1 MKDFLNNKIKIINL
15 IIFLSFIFYYIFSE
29 REYFYLIRDTSL
41 FLSLV
46 ILVMLLF
53 KYIINVYL
61 NILLF
66 QNININL
73 NFNEA
78 FKILYFNRVG
88 NSFGFLKI
96 GSGYKLNYL
105 INVKKTNL
113 KDYLG
118 ITTMYS
124 LLEYI
129 LNFFIFFLTYSIFGL
144 EKYKIE
150 LFLINFSLLFI
161 IFFYKKINH
170 FLYNF
175 IKEKFEINL
184 KLNLINL
191 PSLVL
196 IIFLNITI
204 NIIIILLIVISVG
217 IEKPVID
224 IIFYQFS
231 SLLSSLVQI
240 TPGNIGF
247 SEVFI
252 YLFNNIHTFTFN
264 EILIISIL
272 YRLLNFIFL
281 SFIGIIYKKSIF
293 SQSLF
298 F

>member
-1 MKDFLNNKIKIINL
+1 MKDFLTNKIKIINL
-15 IIFLSFIFYYIFSE
+15 IIFLSFIFYYISSE
-29 REYFYLIRDTSL
+29 RQYFYLIRDISL
-41 FLSLV
+41 FLAFV
-46 ILVMLLF
+46 ILVLF
-53 KYIINVYL
+53 LGKYILNVYL

-66 QNININL
+66 KNININL

-105 INVKKTNL
+105 INVKKSNL

-118 ITTMYS
+118 ITTLYG

-129 LNFFIFFLTYSIFGL
+129 FNFFIFFLTYSIFGL

-150 LFLINFSLLFI
+150 LFLFSSFILLLI
-161 IFFYKKINH
+161 LFYKRINN

-175 IKEKFEINL
+175 INEKFEIDL
-184 KLNLINL
+184 KFNFINF

-196 IIFLNITI
+196 ITFLNTLI

-217 IEKPVID
+217 IDKPIVD
-224 IIFYQFS
+224 VIFYQFS
-231 SLLSSLVQI
+231 SLLSSIIQI

-252 YLFNNIHTFTFN
+252 YLFNNIHSFTFS
-264 EILIISIL
+264 EILLISIL
-272 YRLLNFIFL
+272 FRIFNFIF
-281 SFIGIIYKKSIF
+281 
-293 SQSLF
+293 
-298 F
+298 

>member
-1 MKDFLNNKIKIINL
+1 MKDFLTNKIKIINL
-15 IIFLSFIFYYIFSE
+15 TIFLSFIFYYIFSE
-29 REYFYLIRDTSL
+29 RQYFYLIRDISL
-41 FLSLV
+41 FLAFV
-46 ILVMLLF
+46 ILVLF
-53 KYIINVYL
+53 LIKYIINVYL

-66 QNININL
+66 KNININL
-73 NFNEA
+73 NFTEA

-105 INVKKTNL
+105 INVKKSNL
-113 KDYLG
+113 KEYLG
-118 ITTMYS
+118 ITTLYA

-129 LNFFIFFLTYSIFGL
+129 FNFFIFFLTYSVFGL

-150 LFLINFSLLFI
+150 LFLISSVILLI
-161 IFFYKKINH
+161 IFFYKRINH

-175 IKEKFEINL
+175 IYEKFEIDL
-184 KLNLINL
+184 KFKFINL

-196 IIFLNITI
+196 ITFLNVLI

-217 IEKPVID
+217 IDKPIID

-231 SLLSSLVQI
+231 SLLSSLIQI

-252 YLFNNIHTFTFN
+252 YLFNNIHSFTFN
-264 EILIISIL
+264 EILLISIL
-272 YRLLNFIFL
+272 FRIFNFIFL

-293 SQSLF
+293 S
-298 F
+298 

>member
-1 MKDFLNNKIKIINL
+1 MKDFLTNKIKIINL
-15 IIFLSFIFYYIFSE
+15 IIFLSFIFYYISSE
-29 REYFYLIRDTSL
+29 RQYFYLIRDISL
-41 FLSLV
+41 FLAFV
-46 ILVMLLF
+46 ILVLF
-53 KYIINVYL
+53 LGKYILNVYL

-66 QNININL
+66 KNININL

-105 INVKKTNL
+105 INVKKSNL

-118 ITTMYS
+118 ITTLYG

-129 LNFFIFFLTYSIFGL
+129 FNFFIFFLTYSIFGL

-150 LFLINFSLLFI
+150 LFLFTSFILLLI
-161 IFFYKKINH
+161 LFYKRINN

-175 IKEKFEINL
+175 INEKFEIDL
-184 KLNLINL
+184 KFNFINF

-196 IIFLNITI
+196 ITFLNTLI

-217 IEKPVID
+217 IDKPIVD
-224 IIFYQFS
+224 VIFYQFS
-231 SLLSSLVQI
+231 SLLSSIIQI

-252 YLFNNIHTFTFN
+252 YLFNNIHSFTFS
-264 EILIISIL
+264 EILLISIL
-272 YRLLNFIFL
+272 FRIFNFIFL

-293 SQSLF
+293 S
-298 F
+298 

>member
-1 MKDFLNNKIKIINL
+1 MFEVKDFLTNKIKIINL
-15 IIFLSFIFYYIFSE
+15 IIFLSFIFYYISSE
-29 REYFYLIRDTSL
+29 RQYFYLIRDISL
-41 FLSLV
+41 FLAFV
-46 ILVMLLF
+46 ILVLF
-53 KYIINVYL
+53 LGKYILNVYL

-66 QNININL
+66 KNININL

-105 INVKKTNL
+105 INVKKSNL

-118 ITTMYS
+118 ITTLYG

-129 LNFFIFFLTYSIFGL
+129 FNFFIFFLTYSIFGL

-150 LFLINFSLLFI
+150 LFLFSSFILLLI
-161 IFFYKKINH
+161 LFYKRINN

-175 IKEKFEINL
+175 INEKFEIDL
-184 KLNLINL
+184 KFNFINF

-196 IIFLNITI
+196 ITFLNTLI

-217 IEKPVID
+217 IDKPIVD
-224 IIFYQFS
+224 VIFYQFS
-231 SLLSSLVQI
+231 SLLSSIIQI

-252 YLFNNIHTFTFN
+252 YLFNNIHSFTFS
-264 EILIISIL
+264 EILLISIL
-272 YRLLNFIFL
+272 FRIFNFIFL

-293 SQSLF
+293 S
-298 F
+298 

>member
-1 MKDFLNNKIKIINL
+1 MKDFLTNKIKIINL
-15 IIFLSFIFYYIFSE
+15 IIFLSFIFYYISSE
-29 REYFYLIRDTSL
+29 RQYFYLIRDISL
-41 FLSLV
+41 FLAFV
-46 ILVMLLF
+46 ILVLF
-53 KYIINVYL
+53 LGKYILNVYL

-66 QNININL
+66 KNININL

-105 INVKKTNL
+105 INVKKSNL

-118 ITTMYS
+118 ITTLYG

-129 LNFFIFFLTYSIFGL
+129 FNFFIFFLTYSIFGL

-150 LFLINFSLLFI
+150 LFLFSSFILLLI
-161 IFFYKKINH
+161 LFYKRINN

-175 IKEKFEINL
+175 INEKFEIDL
-184 KLNLINL
+184 KFNFINF

-196 IIFLNITI
+196 ITFLNTLI

-217 IEKPVID
+217 IDKPIVD
-224 IIFYQFS
+224 VIFYQFS
-231 SLLSSLVQI
+231 SLLSSIIQI

-252 YLFNNIHTFTFN
+252 YLFNNIHSFTFS
-264 EILIISIL
+264 EILLISIL
-272 YRLLNFIFL
+272 FRIFNFIFL

-293 SQSLF
+293 S
-298 F
+298 

>member
-1 MKDFLNNKIKIINL
+1 MKDFLTNKIKIINL

-29 REYFYLIRDTSL
+29 RQYFYLIRDISL
-41 FLSLV
+41 FLAFV
-46 ILVMLLF
+46 ILVLF
-53 KYIINVYL
+53 LIKYIINVYL

-66 QNININL
+66 KNININL
-73 NFNEA
+73 NFTEA

-105 INVKKTNL
+105 INVKKSNL
-113 KDYLG
+113 KEYLG
-118 ITTMYS
+118 ITTLYA

-129 LNFFIFFLTYSIFGL
+129 FNFFIFFLTYSVFGL

-150 LFLINFSLLFI
+150 LFLISSVILLI
-161 IFFYKKINH
+161 IFFYKRINH

-175 IKEKFEINL
+175 IYEKFEIDL
-184 KLNLINL
+184 KFKFINF

-196 IIFLNITI
+196 ITFLNVLI

-217 IEKPVID
+217 IDKPIID

-231 SLLSSLVQI
+231 SLLSSLIQI

-252 YLFNNIHTFTFN
+252 YLFNNIHSFTFN
-264 EILIISIL
+264 EILLISIL
-272 YRLLNFIFL
+272 FRIFNFIFL

-293 SQSLF
+293 S
-298 F
+298 

>member
-1 MKDFLNNKIKIINL
+1 VKDFLTNKIKIINL
-15 IIFLSFIFYYIFSE
+15 IIFLSFIFYYISSE
-29 REYFYLIRDTSL
+29 RQYFYLIRDISL
-41 FLSLV
+41 FLAFV
-46 ILVMLLF
+46 ILVLF
-53 KYIINVYL
+53 LGKYILNVYL

-66 QNININL
+66 KNININL

-105 INVKKTNL
+105 INVKKSNL

-118 ITTMYS
+118 ITTLYG

-129 LNFFIFFLTYSIFGL
+129 FNFFIFFLTYSIFGL

-150 LFLINFSLLFI
+150 LFLFSSFILLLI
-161 IFFYKKINH
+161 LFYKRINN

-175 IKEKFEINL
+175 INEKFEIDL
-184 KLNLINL
+184 KFNFINF

-196 IIFLNITI
+196 ITFLNTLI

-217 IEKPVID
+217 IDKPIVD
-224 IIFYQFS
+224 VIFYQFS
-231 SLLSSLVQI
+231 SLLSSIIQI

-252 YLFNNIHTFTFN
+252 YLFNNIHSFTFS
-264 EILIISIL
+264 EILLISIL
-272 YRLLNFIFL
+272 FRIFNFIFL

-293 SQSLF
+293 S
-298 F
+298 

>member
-1 MKDFLNNKIKIINL
+1 
-15 IIFLSFIFYYIFSE
+15 
-29 REYFYLIRDTSL
+29 
-41 FLSLV
+41 V
-46 ILVMLLF
+46 ILVLF
-53 KYIINVYL
+53 LGKYILNVYL

-66 QNININL
+66 KNININL

-105 INVKKTNL
+105 INVKKSNL

-118 ITTMYS
+118 ITTLYG

-129 LNFFIFFLTYSIFGL
+129 FNFFIFFLTYSIFGL

-150 LFLINFSLLFI
+150 LFLFSSFILLLI
-161 IFFYKKINH
+161 LFYKRINN

-175 IKEKFEINL
+175 INEKFEIDL
-184 KLNLINL
+184 KFNFINF

-196 IIFLNITI
+196 ITFLNTLI

-217 IEKPVID
+217 IDKPIVD
-224 IIFYQFS
+224 VIFYQFS
-231 SLLSSLVQI
+231 SLLSSIIQI

-252 YLFNNIHTFTFN
+252 YLFNNIHSFTFS
-264 EILIISIL
+264 EILLISIL
-272 YRLLNFIFL
+272 FRIFNFIFL

-293 SQSLF
+293 S
-298 F
+298 